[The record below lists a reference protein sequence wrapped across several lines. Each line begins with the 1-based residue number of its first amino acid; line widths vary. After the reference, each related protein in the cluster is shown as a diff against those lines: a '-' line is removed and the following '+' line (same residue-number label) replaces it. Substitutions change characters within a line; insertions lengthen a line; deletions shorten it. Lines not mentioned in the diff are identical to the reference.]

1 MVILTAVRY
10 CLPWLEVCLVLV
22 GLQVDQAR
30 EEQDHVPALV
40 HNWTVAVVAADL
52 ARKLVLDGLVGRV
65 VPLKVVVTVGEVDV
79 ILVEDGSPLERSSY
93 KGG

>member
-1 MVILTAVRY
+1 
-10 CLPWLEVCLVLV
+10 
-22 GLQVDQAR
+22 VDQAR